1 MVLPLSSTF
10 SEQVMWS
17 STSLRKMMLL
27 SILLSRSQPIVSKS
41 LSHHPVTHFHTVTP
55 DILSDSP
62 MTIPCFLWLTA
73 TLSQEVS
80 SPLENMRFLLLLT
93 LVALMHSAIVLF
105 TLHIKFLLVFLVLLL
120 KHETS

>member
-73 TLSQEVS
+73 TLSFTGGFFS
-80 SPLENMRFLLLLT
+80 SGKHAISPLVDPHGT
-93 LVALMHSAIVLF
+93 YALSNCTF
-105 TLHIKFLLVFLVLLL
+105 HIAYKIS
-120 KHETS
+120 TSVPGTPTKT